1 MDDAFGTQ
9 TLAEQHEQRWA
20 SLLAA
25 APPEMLAKAIQMR
38 ERAGNAVAEAQL
50 ALDPPSVQTFAPILT
65 NPAVGFAP
73 TPHPAEADA
82 PHQLEPLNVD
92 VLTRIACECD
102 NGLSIDNDDDDNDDS
117 PTNTNGA
124 DPKNPAAGDV
134 LRWQDRF
141 LPIANIAKL
150 MARQLAHLGY
160 AKISQDA
167 KSLMQES
174 VTEFICFIMSEAN
187 DRAANLGRKTVAG
200 EDIIYALRDMGA
212 PLANPH
218 PRVVPSLTPRS
229 RS

>member
-1 MDDAFGTQ
+1 MDESFGNH
-9 TLAEQHEQRWA
+9 TLAEQHEQRWV

-38 ERAGNAVAEAQL
+38 ERAGSAVAEAQL
-50 ALDPPSVQTFAPILT
+50 ALEPPSIQMFAPILT
-65 NPAVGFAP
+65 NPAPESASNPLSTAADGPQQLAP
-73 TPHPAEADA
+73 THAD
-82 PHQLEPLNVD
+82 NINII
-92 VLTRIACECD
+92 RIPCG
-102 NGLSIDNDDDDNDDS
+102 NGLGIDKEGDDARDP
-117 PTNTNGA
+117 PTAVA
-124 DPKNPAAGDV
+124 DPKDPVDGEV

-200 EDIIYALRDMGA
+200 EDIIHALRDMGA
-212 PLANPH
+212 PLANSH
-218 PRVVPSLTPRS
+218 PCGVPSLTPRS

>member
-1 MDDAFGTQ
+1 MGDSFGTQ
-9 TLAEQHEQRWA
+9 TLSEQQEQRWA

-38 ERAGNAVAEAQL
+38 ERAGNAVAEARSAL
-50 ALDPPSVQTFAPILT
+50 APLSMQTFAPILT
-65 NPAVGFAP
+65 NSAPEFAP
-73 TPHPAEADA
+73 TPLPAEADA
-82 PHQLEPLNVD
+82 PHQLVSLNLD
-92 VLTRIACECD
+92 ELTSIACD
-102 NGLSIDNDDDDNDDS
+102 NSLSIDNGDNDDS
-117 PTNTNGA
+117 SWPTNTNA
-124 DPKNPAAGDV
+124 DPKKDPAGGDA

-187 DRAANLGRKTVAG
+187 DRAVNLGSKTVTG
-200 EDIIYALRDMGA
+200 EDIIYALRNMGA
-212 PLANPH
+212 PLAKPQTH
-218 PRVVPSLTPRS
+218 PCVVPTWRPRS